1 MSYLRSSTSST
12 FPLATIA
19 VTPVEDCL
27 PPTTRFSWSE
37 PGMRN
42 EKLVTGFMLPL
53 TFNRLVLH
61 WNSSILSGST
71 SYRLEIAKLSLTHF
85 PDELRVSPKGTNER
99 ALDKRPMQEKI
110 G

>member
-27 PPTTRFSWSE
+27 ASYHSILWSE

-42 EKLVTGFMLPL
+42 EKMVMGLYAPATVV
-53 TFNRLVLH
+53 TFN
-61 WNSSILSGST
+61 IFG
-71 SYRLEIAKLSLTHF
+71 
-85 PDELRVSPKGTNER
+85 
-99 ALDKRPMQEKI
+99 
-110 G
+110 